1 MQISLI
7 HCLDVMLLI
16 IILTP
21 YARTFLMRNPFDKRN
36 FGKNFSESFIFLAVC
51 FFFLYPFFWIDQK
64 KNFTFD
70 TVFFLLAI
78 ITSILCVSVEIL
90 IFKFKYGIVRIKK
103 LDKDN
108 KILTVYLLLL
118 LPIMEELLFR
128 GFLFY
133 ILSLLGGSTPI
144 FIILSSVSFGLCH
157 FIYSPINIFTKIL
170 WGVGLSILFIITG
183 STVVYPIIAHITS
196 NCFIVIY
203 DFLTTTKGVQK

>member
-1 MQISLI
+1 
-7 HCLDVMLLI
+7 
-16 IILTP
+16 
-21 YARTFLMRNPFDKRN
+21 
-36 FGKNFSESFIFLAVC
+36 
-51 FFFLYPFFWIDQK
+51 
-64 KNFTFD
+64 
-70 TVFFLLAI
+70 
-78 ITSILCVSVEIL
+78 
-90 IFKFKYGIVRIKK
+90 
-103 LDKDN
+103 
-108 KILTVYLLLL
+108 
-118 LPIMEELLFR
+118 MEELLFR